1 MAAAAGALG
10 AEAVL
15 LLGDNFYTHGVET
28 STSSRFRDTFEAV
41 YPPSLFRQ
49 LPFYVVAGN
58 HDHRGNVQAQIDYH
72 GSPRWHFPAL
82 YYTLRWNFTSSSGAA
97 RAAEIVMIDT
107 VSLAGLCL
115 AEEEYP
121 GCPLEFAAGA
131 EEDAGEEQW
140 AWLAQQ
146 IDASTAD
153 FLWVAGH
160 YPIYSAGS
168 DGTTAVLVQRLLPM
182 LRQAEAHYISGHDH
196 MLEHIESD
204 GVNMFVTGP
213 GRECCYD
220 ATHND
225 TVPAGDIKFMISGPN
240 GQGPSVGPKPE
251 SDMLSGFSSLQF
263 DDAVATTFYKED
275 GTVLYRAPPIPARSA
290 RARSRQPGPFK
301 EEEEARQ

>member
-1 MAAAAGALG
+1 MAATADVLG

-15 LLGDNFYTHGVET
+15 LLGDNFYTHGVST
-28 STSSRFRDTFEAV
+28 NTSSRFQDTFEAV
-41 YPPSLFRQ
+41 YPPSAFKQ

-72 GSPRWHFPAL
+72 GSPRWHFPTL
-82 YYTLRWNFTSSSGAA
+82 YYTLSWSFTSSSGAD
-97 RAAEIVMIDT
+97 RTVDVIMIDT

-121 GCPLEFAAGA
+121 GCPLEFADGA
-131 EEDAGEEQW
+131 DGNEDQW

-146 IDASTAD
+146 LNASTAD
-153 FLWVAGH
+153 FLWIAGH
-160 YPIYSAGS
+160 YPIYSVGN
-168 DGTTAVLVQRLLPM
+168 DGTTTVLVQRLLPL
-182 LRQAEAHYISGHDH
+182 LRLAEGHYISGHDH

-225 TVPAGDIKFMISGPN
+225 TVPADDIKYMISGPN
-240 GQGPSVGPKPE
+240 GQGPSVGQKPTT
-251 SDMLSGFSSLQF
+251 DMLSGFSSLEF
-263 DDAVATTFYKED
+263 DDEVATTFYKED
-275 GTVLYRAPPIPARSA
+275 GTVLYRAPPIPPRSA
-290 RARSRQPGPFK
+290 ASKRSSLK
-301 EEEEARQ
+301 I